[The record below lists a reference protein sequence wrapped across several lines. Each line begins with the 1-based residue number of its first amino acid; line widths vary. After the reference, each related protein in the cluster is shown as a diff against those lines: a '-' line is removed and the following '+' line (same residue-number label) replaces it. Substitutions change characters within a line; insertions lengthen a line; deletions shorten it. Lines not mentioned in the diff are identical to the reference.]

1 MGIDISMTGSGELG
15 PIAPGWSVQEF
26 ATPVTIGDAAGG
38 TGNVSFNAASTD
50 TSLFVVN
57 NEITTSEES
66 LGFISGT
73 VNTVSESGIN
83 TSVGHNT
90 ALAVF
95 DATKDIPALGSG
107 SVYAALDLC
116 NQLSGRQKYL
126 TLPEGRLY
134 SLAGHSAGFDFNNHL
149 VTADVTEVEYDTYY
163 SWGGGFAKEYYREQY
178 GRIWANSFTV
188 VDNEIYATRVYGDN
202 FSNKIAQPYSRIAFK
217 ARPNGSNVRF
227 TTSGGPNNFSAEYYG
242 LETSVVVDPVAE
254 TLSIYGV
261 YQTIDPIAGVPIV
274 ETVSTSIASL
284 DMDEELA
291 VFIEYSI
298 PTAGL
303 PPKGSPPVPGNYH
316 ITNVSIC
323 NVTDYSSPIN
333 LVLEFAIPL
342 NVYNMPWGLY
352 GNVRAVYRNQTEDMM
367 VDWIG
372 EYEDV
377 VKDFTVTGSRQVG
390 PPVPALPQLN
400 MWDYLQ
406 QACSAYEYELTVV
419 NNIVTAMPIAERIID
434 ITNKTVP
441 TISPTMSLSGRSIDI
456 VYSNAENIVDQ
467 EIYSARADNN
477 RIISVGVNE
486 TVAVTV
492 PIAGTPTIVN
502 LPYRGTEPVNQAGEY
517 TIIQADGTQVPQGAW
532 SEYGGRVKV
541 DISTTAVNAL
551 DITVIGPNGSDGVF
565 GGSSPTYTGPFKLAY
580 AANNT
585 EYAALSIIGI
595 GIKTNVQ
602 TLNLDTGSDRTKVFQ
617 DVAKT
622 ITNVFINTKEQAYDR
637 GIWVSSDTSGPRV
650 TLSAT
655 IPVSEIQGFGLV
667 AGSRIWY
674 RDSIYRITDATI
686 GNLTVSFNSVR
697 HVTAED
703 FDLVWAGGIVGE
715 HDETWEG
722 FDASDHSIAPL
733 RRIGYD
739 ESVLM
744 FLDED
749 ITPYYDFSG
758 EPEISVFSDTDTN
771 PYYEDGGNLDG
782 EDPVYLDSSDDNP
795 YV

>member
-1 MGIDISMTGSGELG
+1 MGIEIAMTGSGELG

-26 ATPVTIGDAAGG
+26 ATPVTIGDSAGG
-38 TGNVSFNAASTD
+38 TGNVSFTAASTD

-73 VNTVSESGIN
+73 VKSVSETGIN
-83 TSVGHNT
+83 TSVSHNT
-90 ALAVF
+90 PLAAF

-134 SLAGHSAGFDFNNHL
+134 SLAGHSAGFDFNNDL
-149 VTADVTEVEYDTYY
+149 VTSDVTEVEYETYY
-163 SWGGGFAKEYYREQY
+163 YWSGGFVQEYYREQY
-178 GRIWANSFTV
+178 GRIWANSFANIGGET
-188 VDNEIYATRVYGDN
+188 YATHVYGDN
-202 FSNKIAQPYSRIAFK
+202 FSNKTAQPYSRIAFK
-217 ARPNGSNVRF
+217 ARPNGSNVVF
-227 TTSGGPNNFSAEYYG
+227 TTGGGPNNINAELYG
-242 LETSVVVDPVAE
+242 TTMTVTVNPVAK
-254 TLSIYGV
+254 TLTIYAEH
-261 YQTIDPIAGVPIV
+261 QTIDPISGLP
-274 ETVSTSIASL
+274 ETQTVSTSIASL
-284 DMDEELA
+284 NMNTELA
-291 VFIEYSI
+291 IFIDYRI
-298 PTAGL
+298 PTVPFSKPL
-303 PPKGSPPVPGNYH
+303 PPDSVY
-316 ITNVSIC
+316 IMDVSIC
-323 NVTDYSSPIN
+323 NTTNYSSPIN
-333 LVLEFAIPL
+333 LVMNFGVPI
-342 NVYNMPWGLY
+342 NVYNLPWGIT
-352 GNVRAVYRNQTEDMM
+352 GNVRSIYRNQTKDML

-372 EYEDV
+372 EYEE
-377 VKDFTVTGSRQVG
+377 VKDFTVTGTYIAG
-390 PPVPALPQLN
+390 PPVAALAGVN

-406 QACSAYEYELTVV
+406 QACSAYEYELAVINDV
-419 NNIVTAMPIAERIID
+419 ITAMPIAERIID

-441 TISPTMSLSGRSIDI
+441 TISPTMTLSGRSIDI

-477 RIISVGVNE
+477 RIISVNANE
-486 TVAVTV
+486 TITVTV

-502 LPYRGTEPVNQAGEY
+502 LPYRGVTPVNGAGEY
-517 TIIQADGTQVPQGAW
+517 TIIQANGTQVPQSAW
-532 SEYGGRVKV
+532 SNYGGRVKV

-551 DITVIGPNGSDGVF
+551 DITFVGPNVSDGVF
-565 GGSSPTYTGPFKLAY
+565 GGSSPTYVGPFKLAY
-580 AANNT
+580 SSGST
-585 EYAALSIIGI
+585 EYAALSIIGT

-655 IPVSEIQGFGLV
+655 IPVSEIQGFGLA

-686 GNLTVSFNSVR
+686 GNLAVSFNAVR

-703 FDLVWAGGIVGE
+703 FDLVWAGGLVGE

-758 EPEISVFSDTDTN
+758 EPEISVFGDTDTN